1 MLCELCQQIRFSA
14 STVHVPPDENGC
26 PLAAVIH
33 HKRPGDL
40 EEGAQNGRHLC
51 TTIWHALERISELKR
66 STVPETEE
74 RILLYVY
81 HNTSIDLFTEDQRD
95 ELRVDVHCGGLKA
108 ELQVLNLL
116 GKYVGVGVAD
126 LPILIPRLSQRADKV
141 REALENMY
149 RSQAV
154 DNTTGP

>member
-1 MLCELCQQIRFSA
+1 
-14 STVHVPPDENGC
+14 
-26 PLAAVIH
+26 
-33 HKRPGDL
+33 
-40 EEGAQNGRHLC
+40 
-51 TTIWHALERISELKR
+51 LKR